1 MPRFAAQHRA
11 PSPGLC
17 SRERQAFTLVEALV
31 STAITAVASAA
42 VLLGVANSID
52 ATDANLRQTLATG
65 MAQALMDEI
74 AGQRY
79 MEPGGNPYAT
89 TLQPEA
95 NELAGP
101 GRSLFDDI
109 DDYNGY
115 RCQPPIDRWGVS
127 LGTDDGQGGVRH
139 SAFHARVNYFNRWHQ
154 TVDVYYVNDANG
166 SQALPFGST
175 SNSRA
180 VRVRILV
187 DDPIRGPQIQVE
199 LTRVFTYV
207 PTS

>member
-1 MPRFAAQHRA
+1 MPPHASQRR
-11 PSPGLC
+11 
-17 SRERQAFTLVEALV
+17 AFTLVEALV

-42 VLLGVANSID
+42 VLLGVVNSID
-52 ATDANLRQTLATG
+52 ATDANLRQTVAIG
-65 MAQALMDEI
+65 MAQELMDEI

-89 TLQPEA
+89 ALQPEG
-95 NELAGP
+95 NESAGP

-115 RCQPPIDRWGVS
+115 RCQPPTDRWGVA
-127 LGTDDGQGGVRH
+127 LGADNGQGGQRH
-139 SAFHARVNYFNRWHQ
+139 SAFQARTNYFQRWQQ
-154 TVDVYYVNDANG
+154 TVDVYYVDDANG
-166 SQALPFGST
+166 ALVLPTGST

-187 DDPIRGPQIQVE
+187 DDPVRGPLVQAE

-207 PTS
+207 PSS